1 MADATFEKAM
11 KLAVVTGLRSMLGPA
26 LVAEAANRP
35 VRKNLALAAMAEM
48 IADKLPLV
56 PSRDMLLPLLI
67 RGLAGAWVAR
77 TIQEEEGTDAPPDPW
92 IAPLGAAVAMGVAV
106 AAPKVRKTLTATTGI
121 SDTVLGLIEDY
132 LALRLG
138 GDAVGLSMEELVE
151 TARSSIE
158 DLRGRVE
165 PVLEELGSSMHQSVG
180 AGSM

>member
-1 MADATFEKAM
+1 M

-26 LVAEAANRP
+26 LVAETANRRE
-35 VRKNLALAAMAEM
+35 RKNLALAAMAEM

-77 TIQEEEGTDAPPDPW
+77 TLQEEEGGTAPSDPW

-138 GDAVGLSMEELVE
+138 GDAVGLSMEELQDV
-151 TARSSIE
+151 ARSALA
-158 DLRGRVE
+158 DLKGRVE
-165 PVLEELGSSMHQSVG
+165 PVFQELGGAMHQSVG
-180 AGSM
+180 AGSI